1 MDHTPDAG
9 MLSARQLKK
18 EIAVRFLAALPIVGM
33 LLFVPAGTLN
43 YWEAWVYC
51 GILFIPML
59 AVLRYFLKH
68 DPALLER
75 RMRMREKEAPQRRII
90 AGGSVLFFAG
100 ILISGLD
107 HRFRWSLVPVPVVL
121 AADAAVF
128 LGYLLFFL
136 VLRENSYASRV
147 VEVEQGQKVIS
158 TGPYAIVRH
167 PMYLGITMM
176 FLATPVAL
184 GSSWAMI
191 PFLLIPVVLVF
202 RILNEEKVLLR
213 DLPGY
218 VEYCRKVRYRMIP
231 RVW

>member
-1 MDHTPDAG
+1 MDKTPDTGILTALQ
-9 MLSARQLKK
+9 MRNA
-18 EIAVRFLAALPIVGM
+18 IVIRFLAALAVVGL
-33 LLFVPAGTLN
+33 LLFLSANTLN

-59 AVLRYFLKH
+59 AILRYFLKH
-68 DPALLER
+68 DPAMLER
-75 RMRMREKEAPQRRII
+75 RMRMREREAPQRRIV
-90 AGGSVLFFAG
+90 AGSMILFFAA
-100 ILISGLD
+100 ILIPGLD
-107 HRFRWSLVPVPVVL
+107 HRFGWSFVPLPVVL
-121 AADAAVF
+121 AADAIVF

-167 PMYLGITMM
+167 PMYLGIILM

-184 GSSWAMI
+184 GSFWALI
-191 PFLLIPVVLVF
+191 PFLFMPAVLAF

>member
-1 MDHTPDAG
+1 MDKTPDAG
-9 MLSARQLKK
+9 ILTALQMRNA
-18 EIAVRFLAALPIVGM
+18 IAVRFLGALAVVGL
-33 LLFVPAGTLN
+33 LLFLPAGTLD

-59 AVLRYFLKH
+59 AILRYILKH
-68 DPALLER
+68 DPAILER
-75 RMRMREKEAPQRRII
+75 RMRMREKEAPQRRIV
-90 AGGSVLFFAG
+90 AGGTILFFAA
-100 ILISGLD
+100 ILIPGLD
-107 HRFRWSLVPVPVVL
+107 HRFGWSFLPLPVVL
-121 AADAAVF
+121 AADAIVF

-167 PMYLGITMM
+167 PMYLAITLM

-184 GSSWAMI
+184 GSIWALI
-191 PFLLIPVVLVF
+191 PFLFIPAVLVF

-218 VEYCRKVRYRMIP
+218 GEYRQKVRYRMIP

>member
-1 MDHTPDAG
+1 MDKTPDAG
-9 MLSARQLKK
+9 ILTALQMRNA
-18 EIAVRFLAALPIVGM
+18 IAVRFLGALAVVGL
-33 LLFVPAGTLN
+33 LLFLPAGTLI

-59 AVLRYFLKH
+59 VVLRYFLKH
-68 DPALLER
+68 DPAMLER
-75 RMRMREKEAPQRRII
+75 RMRMREREAPQRRIV
-90 AGGSVLFFAG
+90 AGGTILFFAA
-100 ILISGLD
+100 ILIPGLD
-107 HRFRWSLVPVPVVL
+107 HRFGWSFLPLPVVL
-121 AADAAVF
+121 AADAIVF

-167 PMYLGITMM
+167 PMYLAITLM

-184 GSSWAMI
+184 GSLWAFI
-191 PFLLIPVVLVF
+191 PFLLIPAVLVF

-218 VEYCRKVRYRMIP
+218 GEYRQKVRYRMIP